1 MMLEIMTVFFILSG
15 VFAWGVI
22 AYVVINLLWESK

>member
-1 MMLEIMTVFFILSG
+1 MGEIIFLFFMVSG

-22 AYVVINLLWESK
+22 AYVLIKLFMGDK

>member
-1 MMLEIMTVFFILSG
+1 MLEIMFVFFMLSG

>member
-1 MMLEIMTVFFILSG
+1 MLEILFIFFMASG

>member
-1 MMLEIMTVFFILSG
+1 MGEIIFVFFMASG
-15 VFAWGVI
+15 VFAWGVV

>member
-1 MMLEIMTVFFILSG
+1 MLEILFIFFVLSG
-15 VFAWGVI
+15 VFAWGVV

>member
-1 MMLEIMTVFFILSG
+1 MLEILFIFFVLSG

-22 AYVVINLLWESK
+22 VYVVINLLWESK

>member
-1 MMLEIMTVFFILSG
+1 MMLEILFIFFILSG

>member
-1 MMLEIMTVFFILSG
+1 MLEILFIFFILSG

-22 AYVVINLLWESK
+22 AYVVINLFWESK

>member
-1 MMLEIMTVFFILSG
+1 MGEILFLFFMVSG

-22 AYVVINLLWESK
+22 AYVLIKLFMGDK

>member
-1 MMLEIMTVFFILSG
+1 MLEIMAVFFILSG

-22 AYVVINLLWESK
+22 AYVVINLLWEIK

>member
-1 MMLEIMTVFFILSG
+1 MMGEIIFVFFMVSG

-22 AYVVINLLWESK
+22 AYVLINLFWESK